1 MTPRY
6 GNPDLVQFEI
16 VQALRASG
24 CEAEI
29 LTVIGGGFPDL
40 LVSRSG
46 AMALME
52 AKSGRNAKLRDMQ
65 KKWHEKWKAPVYIVR
80 TIDEALDAMSNAVRK
95 QGGAV

>member
-6 GNPDLVQFEI
+6 GKADLVQHEI

-24 CEAEI
+24 CAVEI
-29 LTVIGGGFPDL
+29 ITVLGYGCPDL

-52 AKSGRNAKLRDMQ
+52 CKSGKNAKLRAEQ
-65 KKWHEKWKAPVYIVR
+65 KAWHEKWKAPVYVVR
-80 TIDEALDAMSNAVRK
+80 TVDEALKAMDDAVRK
-95 QGGAV
+95 RKG